1 MSERRFGLATA
12 EALLDVGR
20 PAQAREHAA
29 GYLAGH
35 PEDARGLRLI
45 ARCYEATDEYPQML
59 AAAQAAVA
67 TDADSYQGHVLLA
80 SAYIHLR
87 RYWEAVEAAAVAAR
101 LFPNGWRAHLLS
113 GVAQCALGRRRGGM
127 AAVSRAVSLAP
138 DEPHVHYVQALLR
151 HSAGNRLGAKHAYR
165 RALRLEPEH
174 AGAQRGLGHIAL
186 AAGRL
191 VDAVGHFTGAAA
203 AEPAAGGGGIEKALL
218 GIAGWALLASW
229 LLLLV
234 LVFGMFPPA
243 WVLAAGVTGGY
254 TVAAVRFWRR
264 VPASSRVLVRARLGT
279 PRLYV
284 RLGAAAVCALVA
296 LGLGVADA
304 GIDPNATE
312 VNLVPQLGALGVAF
326 LGSAGAV
333 LAVDVADRTRAR
345 DPAAEAPDAPLQHA
359 TARLT
364 WRVLRAG
371 CVPAAVLWCLVVTGV
386 GWQVRAVTGTGL
398 IVGYAAALVRIRGR
412 VVSEPNRANPVL
424 ARLLGPLS
432 LGTGVLLLFLPL
444 ASYWPGAVPDPAE
457 DAVLVILGLVLLGYV
472 CWLPVR
478 GAPWLARWLWRRC
491 LGRWREARRLRPAA
505 GRPAP

>member
-1 MSERRFGLATA
+1 MSERTFGLATA

-59 AAAQAAVA
+59 AAARAAVA
-67 TDADSYQGHVLLA
+67 TDAGSYQGHVLLA
-80 SAYIHLR
+80 SAYIHLH
-87 RYWEAVEAAAVAAR
+87 RYHEAVDAAAIASR
-101 LFPNGWRAHLLS
+101 ISPNGWRGYLLS
-113 GVAQCALGRRRGGM
+113 GVAQCALGRRQGGM
-127 AAVSRAVSLAP
+127 AAVGRAVSLAP

-151 HSAGNRLGAKHAYR
+151 HSAGNRLGAKRAYR
-165 RALRLEPEH
+165 RALRLEPGH

-203 AEPAAGGGGIEKALL
+203 AEPAAGGGGIERALL
-218 GIAGWALLASW
+218 GIANWALLASW

-243 WVLAAGVTGGY
+243 WVLAAGIAGGY
-254 TVAAVRFWRR
+254 AVAAVRFWRR
-264 VPASSRVLVRARLGT
+264 VPVSSRLLVRSRLWT

-284 RLGAAAVCALVA
+284 RFGLAALCALV
-296 LGLGVADA
+296 GLGIGVTDA
-304 GIDPNATE
+304 GIDPNAAD
-312 VNLVPQLGALGVAF
+312 VKLLPQLAVLAVAF
-326 LGSAGAV
+326 VGSAAAV
-333 LAVDVADRTRAR
+333 LAVDMADRTRAR

-364 WRVLRAG
+364 WRVMRAG
-371 CVPAAVLWCLVVTGV
+371 CVPAAVLWCLVVTGA
-386 GWQVRAVTGTGL
+386 GWPVRAGVGTGL
-398 IVGYAAALVRIRGR
+398 ILGYAAALVRIRGR
-412 VVSEPNRANPVL
+412 VVSEPNLANPLL

-432 LGTGVLLLFLPL
+432 LAAGVLLLFLPL
-444 ASYWPGAVPDPAE
+444 ASYWPGAIPDPAE
-457 DAVLVILGLVLLGYV
+457 DAVLVILGLVLCGYA
-472 CWLPVR
+472 CWLPVS
-478 GAPWLARWLWRRC
+478 GARWLW
-491 LGRWREARRLRPAA
+491 RRLRPAA
-505 GRPAP
+505 GPPAP

>member
-1 MSERRFGLATA
+1 MSERTFGLATA

-20 PAQAREHAA
+20 PAQAREYAA

-59 AAAQAAVA
+59 AAARAAVA
-67 TDADSYQGHVLLA
+67 TDAGSYQAHVLLA

-87 RYWEAVEAAAVAAR
+87 RYYEAVDAAAAAAR
-101 LFPNGWRAHLLS
+101 ISPNGWRGHLLS
-113 GVAQCALGRRRGGM
+113 GVAQCALGSRRAGM
-127 AAVSRAVSLAP
+127 AAVGHAVSLAP

-151 HSAGNRLGAKHAYR
+151 HSAGNRLGARRAYR
-165 RALRLEPEH
+165 RALRLSPGH

-203 AEPAAGGGGIEKALL
+203 AEPTAGGGGIERALL
-218 GIAGWALLASW
+218 GIANWALLASW

-243 WVLAAGVTGGY
+243 WVLAAGVAGGY
-254 TVAAVRFWRR
+254 AVAAVRFWRR
-264 VPASSRVLVRARLGT
+264 VPVSSRLLVRSRLGT

-284 RLGAAAVCALVA
+284 RFGAAALCALVA
-296 LGLGVADA
+296 LGLGLADA
-304 GIDPNATE
+304 GIDPNAPG
-312 VNLVPQLGALGVAF
+312 VQLLPQLGVLGVAF
-326 LGSAGAV
+326 VGSAAAV
-333 LAVDVADRTRAR
+333 LAVDLASRAR

-364 WRVLRAG
+364 WRVMRAG
-371 CVPAAVLWCLVVTGV
+371 CVPAAVLWCLVVTGA
-386 GWQVRAVTGTGL
+386 GWPVRAAVGTGL
-398 IVGYAAALVRIRGR
+398 IVGYAAALVRIRDR
-412 VVSEPNRANPVL
+412 VVNGPNPANPLL

-432 LGTGVLLLFLPL
+432 LAAGVLLLYLPL
-444 ASYWPGAVPDPAE
+444 ASYWPGAVPEPAE
-457 DAVLVILGLVLLGYV
+457 DAVLVILGLVLLGYA
-472 CWLPVR
+472 CWLPVS
-478 GAPWLARWLWRRC
+478 GARWWWRR
-491 LGRWREARRLRPAA
+491 RQWRRLRPAA